1 MTSITLKDIDEP
13 LFERIKVQASRDK
26 RSINRQILW
35 LLEQV
40 TTTHLQDPATAAM
53 QQREAQLF
61 AWQKLAGCWQG
72 SVAETDAI
80 VADIYQSRTEGR
92 EFSL

>member
-40 TTTHLQDPATAAM
+40 TTSNARDPATAAL
-53 QQREAQLF
+53 QQREAQLA
-61 AWQKLAGCWQG
+61 AWQKLAGRWQG
-72 SVAETDAI
+72 SVVETDAV